1 MFFTLWP
8 SKSSGAIA
16 PVAPV
21 LTRALY
27 GIYPGCQNLFD
38 INLGFDEDKTLT
50 HLTNPKN
57 IHDAEKFC
65 KIYPNGSLY
74 DLDTDQKIG

>member
-1 MFFTLWP
+1 M
-8 SKSSGAIA
+8 
-16 PVAPV
+16 
-21 LTRALY
+21 
-27 GIYPGCQNLFD
+27 FD

-74 DLDTDQKIG
+74 DLDTDQKIGWFCNSVWSSGVYELFCFPYSFQIVCVQ